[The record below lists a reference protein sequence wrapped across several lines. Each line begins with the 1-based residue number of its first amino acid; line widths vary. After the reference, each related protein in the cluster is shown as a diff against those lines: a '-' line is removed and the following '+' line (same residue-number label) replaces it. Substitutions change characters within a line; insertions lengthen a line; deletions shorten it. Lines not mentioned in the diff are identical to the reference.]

1 MRVWLGQRQSA
12 VLSGGTSFQMR
23 CPPWRSDVAAVNS
36 ASPLNPLD
44 GRYRGQRREESQT
57 SADHLCDA
65 SLTIQKD

>member
-1 MRVWLGQRQSA
+1 MRVRSGLRQSA
-12 VLSGGTSFQMR
+12 LLSGRTSFQLR
-23 CPPWRSDVAAVNS
+23 CLPWRSDVAAVNS

-44 GRYRGQRREESQT
+44 GRYRGQRREASQT